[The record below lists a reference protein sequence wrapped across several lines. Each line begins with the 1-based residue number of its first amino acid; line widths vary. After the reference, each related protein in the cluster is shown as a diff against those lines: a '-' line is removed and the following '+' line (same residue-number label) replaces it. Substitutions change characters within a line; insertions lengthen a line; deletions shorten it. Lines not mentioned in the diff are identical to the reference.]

1 MLREEEEML
10 LRKNTNES
18 EIEIDNDLT
27 IKDSL
32 ETIELELSDIENDSD
47 EKNDK

>member
-32 ETIELELSDIENDSD
+32 ETIELELSDIESGSD